1 MPLANAL
8 LPMNS
13 DTAAETKYPLE
24 LVYCSNCTLTQITET
39 VPPEKMFAEYAYFSS
54 FSETM
59 LAHARELTDHLIS
72 TSRLNSNSLVIEI
85 ASNDGYLLQYFL
97 KRGIPVLG
105 IEPAANVARVA
116 QKERNIPTLSEFFDI
131 SLSDRLCKEK
141 RHADIILA
149 LNVLAHVPD
158 VNGFLEGIRR
168 LLKKNGMAVIEV
180 PYLLDLIDQSDFD
193 TIYHEHLCYFS
204 LTALTRLFQKQ
215 GLTITDAQRI
225 SIHGGSLRTVARASA
240 GGSAESVDEN
250 VHRLIKEETARLGEG
265 SRSAAFGK
273 FVERVKKRKAGIRS
287 FLTEQTRS
295 GKRIA
300 AYGAAAKGCVFMNY
314 CDLRHPLV
322 EFVVDRNPAK
332 QGKRMPGTH
341 QPIYSPGRLLEDRPD
356 FVLILPWNI
365 SEEIVRQQ
373 SEYRAGGGRFLV
385 AVPEVKILS

>member
-8 LPMNS
+8 LPMESN
-13 DTAAETKYPLE
+13 TAAEPKYPLE
-24 LVYCSNCTLTQITET
+24 LVYCPNCTLTQITET
-39 VPPEKMFAEYAYFSS
+39 VPPEHMFSEYTYFSS

-59 LAHARELTDHLIS
+59 LAHARELADHLIS
-72 TSRLNSNSLVIEI
+72 TRRLNSNSLVVEI

-116 QKERNIPTLSEFFDI
+116 QQERNIPTISEFFGVD
-131 SLSDRLCKEK
+131 LAERLCKET
-141 RHADIILA
+141 RQADMILA

-158 VNGFLEGIRR
+158 INGFLEGIRR
-168 LLKKNGMAVIEV
+168 MLKKNGMAVMEV
-180 PYLLDLIDQSDFD
+180 PYLTDLIDQCEFD
-193 TIYHEHLCYFS
+193 TIYHEHLSYFS
-204 LTALTRLFQKQ
+204 LTALTRLFQKHD
-215 GLTITDAQRI
+215 LVIVDARRI
-225 SIHGGSLRTVARASA
+225 AIHGGSLRIYASA
-240 GGSAESVDEN
+240 GGSPDAAGEN
-250 VHRLIKEETARLGEG
+250 VQLLIKQESARLGKG
-265 SRSAAFGK
+265 VKSAAFIN
-273 FVERVKKRKAGIRS
+273 FAERIKKLKTGITT
-287 FLTEQTRS
+287 FLTEQS
-295 GKRIA
+295 SAGKRIA

-314 CDLRHPLV
+314 CGLRSPLV

-341 QPIYSPGRLLEDRPD
+341 QPIFAPERLLEDRPD

-373 SEYRAGGGRFLV
+373 SEYSARGGRFVV